1 MKSEILPLMARYLP
15 PMAAALAAVV
25 LVLSSIDAKAASD
38 NGDTILQAQCGG
50 CHNLSGPAPTTLKE
64 LWARKGPDLFYAGNK
79 YKADW
84 MRAWLQK
91 PTRIRPAGEFYADH
105 VKPGPKGDV
114 IDSASLESHPSL
126 SAADAEAVTD
136 ALMKRKALSN
146 LIHVGEYKG
155 GSISKSMGEMLF
167 DKFRGCMACHEIEPS
182 YGGLSG
188 PEVYTAA
195 NRLQDDYLISYMRD
209 PQAWDPKI
217 FMPNRH
223 LTDADLQK
231 FVAYFHV
238 LSKEVKP

>member
-1 MKSEILPLMARYLP
+1 MNSSRLIFMARFMP
-15 PMAAALAAVV
+15 AAAATMFAIV
-25 LVLSSIDAKAASD
+25 LVLNSVIARADSGESILK
-38 NGDTILQAQCGG
+38 TQCGS
-50 CHNLSGPAPTTLKE
+50 CHNLSGPAPTTLKD

-84 MRAWLQK
+84 IAAWLQK

-114 IDSASLESHPSL
+114 IDTSSLITHPSL
-126 SAADAEAVTD
+126 SAKDAEEVTE

-146 LIHVGEYKG
+146 LIKPGEYKTG
-155 GSISKSMGEMLF
+155 TISRSMGELMF
-167 DKFRGCMACHEIEPS
+167 DKFRGCLACHEIEPG

-188 PEVYTAA
+188 PEVYTAGK
-195 NRLQDDYLISYMRD
+195 RLQDDYLISYMRD

-223 LTDADLQK
+223 LSDRDLQK
-231 FVAYFHV
+231 FVHYFHL